1 MPKKWPAVTGKGD
14 DKIGGGFVAGI
25 FSTVAPM
32 ENLMPLFIVL
42 GVGFLILMF
51 MYNGFISRRNSMR
64 NAFASI
70 DVQLKKRW
78 DLVPNLVEVAKK
90 FAAHEK
96 ETLEAVVEARN
107 ARGDSNS
114 RFAQEEK
121 ISQGI
126 GRMMALAEGYP
137 ELKSDKIFL
146 NLQRNLTEIESQIS
160 ASRRAYNAAVT
171 EWNEGVESFPG
182 NVMAGA
188 FKFERVEWFEV
199 SSALERS
206 NVEVD
211 LS

>member
-1 MPKKWPAVTGKGD
+1 
-14 DKIGGGFVAGI
+14 
-25 FSTVAPM
+25 
-32 ENLMPLFIVL
+32 
-42 GVGFLILMF
+42 
-51 MYNGFISRRNSMR
+51 
-64 NAFASI
+64 
-70 DVQLKKRW
+70 
-78 DLVPNLVEVAKK
+78 
-90 FAAHEK
+90 
-96 ETLEAVVEARN
+96 
-107 ARGDSNS
+107 
-114 RFAQEEK
+114 
-121 ISQGI
+121 
-126 GRMMALAEGYP
+126 MALAEGYP

-188 FKFERVEWFEV
+188 FKFERAEWFEV

>member
-1 MPKKWPAVTGKGD
+1 
-14 DKIGGGFVAGI
+14 
-25 FSTVAPM
+25 M